1 MGVQVDRQ
9 VKLCLQAA
17 DKAFGSVGT
26 QQARHILN
34 ADGICAHLCQLL
46 TELYKV
52 LVLMVGADGIYNTT
66 LNMCACFLSGTHCT
80 FQVACIVKS
89 IENTDDG
96 YAVINRTVYK
106 FAYNVIGIM
115 VIAQNVLTAQQ
126 HLNRGFAQM
135 LFERAQTLPGILV
148 KEAQAGV
155 KGGAAPSLQSI
166 VAGVIQL
173 FQCRQHVAD
182 AHSGGSKGLVA
193 VTQDGFN
200 YFYGFLLHGSTPFII
215 IVR

>member
-1 MGVQVDRQ
+1 
-9 VKLCLQAA
+9 
-17 DKAFGSVGT
+17 
-26 QQARHILN
+26 
-34 ADGICAHLCQLL
+34 
-46 TELYKV
+46 
-52 LVLMVGADGIYNTT
+52 MVGADGIYNAT
-66 LNMCACFLSGTHCT
+66 LNMCACFLSGTHCA

-89 IENTDDG
+89 IENTDNG

-126 HLNRGFAQM
+126 HLNRGFTQM

-155 KGGAAPSLQSI
+155 KCGAAPSLQSI

-200 YFYGFLLHGSTPFII
+200 YFYGFLLHGSTPFIS

>member
-26 QQARHILN
+26 QQACHILN

-52 LVLMVGADGIYNTT
+52 LVLMVGADGIYNAA
-66 LNMCACFLSGTHCT
+66 LNMCACFLSGTHCA
-80 FQVACIVKS
+80 FQVAGIVKS
-89 IENTDDG
+89 IENTDNR

-126 HLNRGFAQM
+126 HLNWGFAQM
-135 LFERAQTLPGILV
+135 LFERA
-148 KEAQAGV
+148 
-155 KGGAAPSLQSI
+155 
-166 VAGVIQL
+166 
-173 FQCRQHVAD
+173 
-182 AHSGGSKGLVA
+182 
-193 VTQDGFN
+193 
-200 YFYGFLLHGSTPFII
+200 
-215 IVR
+215 